1 MFRFPSLLSV
11 FISFLCSRR
20 ARVMYQRVR
29 QRSGLTTLGIG
40 QNLICT
46 AQKIQHVVLI
56 AEENRSFDNLFA
68 TFPRA
73 HGATVGHWK
82 TANGERKQY
91 LKAGNLYLPTDITHC
106 NAAFKVAYD
115 GVKWTAL
122 MTNITASAGPGAR
135 LGDGK
140 PVGAYAYEYV
150 DLSLI
155 EPGGLGYRSALGSRR

>member
-11 FISFLCSRR
+11 FISFYAAAALVSCTSEY
-20 ARVMYQRVR
+20 ASVPALQP
-29 QRSGLTTLGIG
+29 SALGKP
-40 QNLICT
+40 NST
-46 AQKIQHVVLI
+46 SQKIQHVVLI
-56 AEENRSFDNLFA
+56 VQENRSFDNLFA

-115 GVKWTAL
+115 GEKWTAL
-122 MTNITASAGPGAR
+122 MTKHYGVCGSGAR
-135 LGDGK
+135 
-140 PVGAYAYEYV
+140 
-150 DLSLI
+150 
-155 EPGGLGYRSALGSRR
+155 SATESRWEHTRTNMSIRR